1 MGKLLK
7 RVKKGFSKEDVGYL
21 RHCESAGKVS
31 TLHFIIYHCLFAAL
45 VTHIINRYSIVN
57 LFCNF
62 FLEELMT
69 AILKVSCFP

>member
-45 VTHIINRYSIVN
+45 VTHTSLIDIQLSICFVTFFSRN
-57 LFCNF
+57 L
-62 FLEELMT
+62 
-69 AILKVSCFP
+69 